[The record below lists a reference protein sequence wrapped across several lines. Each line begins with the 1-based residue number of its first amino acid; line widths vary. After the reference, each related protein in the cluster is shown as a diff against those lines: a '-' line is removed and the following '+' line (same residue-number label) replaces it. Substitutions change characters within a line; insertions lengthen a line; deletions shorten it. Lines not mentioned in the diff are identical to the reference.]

1 MKETNKTDKKMMLLL
16 FILCFVTHFLIN
28 PVFKTISSLPTEMAS
43 VSVNAFLAGKDWS
56 IIMADTDYYGTGF
69 YILLTPVMMLTD
81 NAYVIHQITLF
92 VVVLLECIPSVLCYK
107 IMRKYL
113 GVSDERFCCLV
124 ALALSF
130 FDVVNTSVAINEHPL
145 KVILWLIIYLVF
157 LIGDAQSKRKRVLY
171 TLLISILLAYSYTM
185 HTRAVTFLIVLAFAI
200 VVYYL
205 VYRKWLVDIPTI
217 IVGTLPLLYISRKY
231 VKYITKLIWQTANGT
246 TLNNSDGIFIKM
258 FKLLGRLF
266 SGVGLKAFFNIVL
279 GQIFAANI
287 YTLGFVLI
295 IFLVTFLVV
304 KKAFLTLFKKKVDGK
319 PEIDR
324 NIMFITAL
332 CMSAVIITISGLG
345 VVSIEGAI
353 GVIIIGK
360 GAKSYFY
367 LRYFF
372 FYLSPMFMVT
382 MAYVYHFK
390 DEVLKFKEVIMVA
403 FTGIIIYVFAYI
415 VPTTLTGPTN
425 KLDRFHY
432 LSSLCFRKSDELLS
446 PADFIKVAGIVLVL
460 YICYYCILKKGRMAL
475 LLIIVTT
482 LMSYQYNYQNLVANV
497 SYSDSMYTKI
507 DAFKEQI
514 YGNDEYREKYDVL
527 NIFSDFTAQMAQY
540 EMTNKSV
547 RDSRTSSIGVNDLV
561 LTNFPMDPAQMCRL
575 NLIYEYRLDENEY
588 IYSRYKI
595 YDFMHRTYTRPTLFL
610 RPAKLFDFGQKSF
623 RPELKFRK
631 KIVEV

>member
-1 MKETNKTDKKMMLLL
+1 MKETNKTDRKMMLLL

-56 IIMADTDYYGTGF
+56 IIMANTDYYGTGF
-69 YILLTPVMMLTD
+69 YILLTPIMMLTD
-81 NAYVIHQITLF
+81 NAYIIHQVTLF
-92 VVVLLECIPSVLCYK
+92 VVVLLECIPSILCYK

-113 GVSDERFCCLV
+113 GVQDERFCCLV
-124 ALALSF
+124 SLALSF
-130 FDVVNTSVAINEHPL
+130 FDVVTTSVAINEHPL
-145 KVILWLIIYLVF
+145 KVILWLIIYLIL
-157 LIGDAQSKRKRVLY
+157 LIGDTQSRKKKVIY
-171 TLLISILLAYSYTM
+171 TLLISVLLAYSYTM
-185 HTRAVTFLIVLAFAI
+185 HTRAITFVIVLAFAI
-200 VVYYL
+200 ITYYI

-217 IVGTLPLLYISRKY
+217 IVGTLPLLYMSRKY
-231 VKYITKLIWQTANGT
+231 VKYITRLIWQTANGT

-258 FKLLGRLF
+258 FNLLGNLF

-287 YTLGFVLI
+287 YTIGFVLI

-304 KKAFLTLFKKKVDGK
+304 KKSFRTLFKKKVDGN
-319 PEIDR
+319 PAINR

-332 CMSAVIITISGLG
+332 CMSAVIITVAGLG

-353 GVIIIGK
+353 GVIILGR

-382 MAYVYHFK
+382 MVYLYHFK
-390 DEVLKFKEVIMVA
+390 DEILRFREVIMVA

-432 LSSLCFRKSDELLS
+432 ISPLCFRKSNELLS
-446 PADFIKVAGIVLVL
+446 PADFIKVAGIVLIL
-460 YICYYCILKKGRMAL
+460 YICYYYILKKGKMGL
-475 LLIIVTT
+475 LLIIVTS
-482 LMSYQYNYQNLVANV
+482 LMAYQYNYQNLVANV
-497 SYSDSMYTKI
+497 DYSESMYVKI
-507 DAFKEQI
+507 DTFKEQI

-527 NIFSDFTAQMAQY
+527 NIASDFTAQVAQY
-540 EMTNKSV
+540 EMTNKPV

-561 LTNFPMDPAQMCRL
+561 LANFPMNPAEMCRL
-575 NLIYEYRLDENEY
+575 NLVYEYKLDENEY

-595 YDFMHRTYTRPTLFL
+595 YDFMQRTYTRPKMYL
-610 RPAKLFDFGQKSF
+610 RPAELFSFGEKSF
-623 RPELKFRK
+623 DPKLRFRK
-631 KIVEV
+631 KIPEL